1 MNKSWPSDSRVGCK
15 PPSNLLKLIEKDIK
29 KDLEEFENSLEWD
42 EMKLWIYKMLE
53 EKKNHFF
60 GYIYVSWVILVNF
73 VTLKK
78 KNQVENNW
86 ISVNWYV
93 KTTFENWLVWN
104 V

>member
-1 MNKSWPSDSRVGCK
+1 
-15 PPSNLLKLIEKDIK
+15 
-29 KDLEEFENSLEWD
+29 
-42 EMKLWIYKMLE
+42 MLE